1 MKGKKK
7 IIVPLL
13 LAGMTANGVVAT
25 NVQQQVTQV
34 QAAETSAITNVE
46 GAELRFTPFQ
56 KDTYAVGEEVYLP
69 EPQVVGGLESDEEI
83 VYTVKKGNKTVSI
96 KTSDQGK
103 KYFVANYEG
112 YYNVT
117 VEVKKDGKVTS
128 AIKNLSVWVEKDD
141 AVINLP
147 VNSQYVIPAK
157 IPAKQEGFKIPAPSV
172 TLTVDG
178 EEVEKKLTDTAAP
191 LTTEQL
197 KVYLVTPSKQ
207 VDLSSALSTDKTYYA
222 VNKDD
227 LADTG
232 TYSIVYE
239 YVIPGEGDAQDSI
252 ISRLESNFQVVS
264 NYNTSDIKLAVTFLD
279 DVPSTGNVN
288 TDISI
293 PKVKVVDTNSNSKDA
308 INAYVQVKV
317 TNLKDPSEV
326 IAVDYSNYTFHPT
339 KEGYYTI
346 SYVASIPLYGDK
358 IKTSEITPG
367 DIIEVKDKKAPVVIP
382 TYKYEFDTNGEI
394 SKVYV
399 GNGETF
405 ETIVATA
412 DQTAREVA
420 EELLVNR
427 KVDIPSV
434 AVLKKVTKENGS
446 TSKEATVT
454 IPAAY
459 ATDNFYTFKGKD
471 NDEITITR
479 TYRTS
484 TGVVN
489 TVKVDPNLPADI
501 TFTSKGNSEIRY
513 KATDKAGNTLGE
525 IVYDIVVYD
534 GEDETVASNMKEGKT
549 KIDLNVGTTV
559 VSDKEKTLTFAKPT
573 ATDTY
578 DKNVEVKTFIK
589 VNGVATELTETNEDG
604 EYEINIAKL
613 IADNEDFDTFDIYA
627 EAYVDSALIGT
638 RGTDAA
644 KDQLVDTNKVVSD
657 VTTVTLVK
665 ASSDEDAPTFSMAGT
680 KTWNQEL
687 FDINEDQ
694 LASEDGTSIGA
705 DGYLLNGSSNILIP
719 NTQINM
725 APFDQGNSIIKLPK
739 VKFSELYDANLTVSL
754 SIVDQFGNEVSK
766 TSQESIEVVE
776 TAPGYDYYI
785 DGAAF
790 KLSTY
795 GVYTVTYTAQDIAGN
810 ITVKSYGIRV
820 NDKTAPTITIDDED
834 KFGKEIE
841 VGEYFKVP
849 AARLVKNG
857 ETVGGTIRWE
867 IYKVSDGARYNEQP
881 NGFTPLTEGTFF
893 IRYEAID
900 EFGQEAT
907 LEDSMFTVTAK
918 DTVAPSIKV
927 DKTYRMPSSMKWNP
941 AEGDD
946 FMVIDIPVAFAT
958 DKLTKKD
965 IEVVYTVTGPNGSKP
980 TVSDYEEE
988 GKDYVK
994 SFKATS
1000 QGVYTIK
1007 YAATDDAGNEKT
1019 HTVKIEIG
1027 DCQQPELTWV
1037 NKDKDLPKEVKLNS
1051 SYLLDL
1057 NSMIK
1062 VSDNETTE
1070 AKLLENITIAM
1081 TGPDGSTVNTVVKNG
1096 DEYEWKFT
1104 KSGAYTLKFT
1114 VKDDV
1119 GNKYEDSY
1127 TINVPAEA
1135 AEENKVSPV
1144 LGTVLVVLSVVVLS
1158 GVVIYFVASSKKK
1171 TNKGNT
1177 KKSK

>member
-13 LAGMTANGVVAT
+13 LAGMTATGVVAT
-25 NVQQQVTQV
+25 NVQQQVNHV

-56 KDTYAVGEEVYLP
+56 KDTYAVGEVVYLP
-69 EPQVVGGLESDEEI
+69 EPQVVGDLESDEEI

-96 KTSDQGK
+96 KTDTQGK
-103 KYFVANYEG
+103 KYFVASYEG
-112 YYNVT
+112 YYNVSL
-117 VEVKKDGKVTS
+117 EVKKDGKVTS
-128 AIKNLSVWVEKDD
+128 SIKNLSVWVEKDD

-172 TLTVDG
+172 TITQNG
-178 EEVEKKLTDTAAP
+178 EDVEKKLTDTTNP
-191 LTTEQL
+191 LTTDQL

-207 VDLSSALSTDKTYYA
+207 VDLSSALSTDKTYFA

-252 ISRLESNFQVVS
+252 ISRLESNFQVVN
-264 NYNTSDIKLAVTFLD
+264 NYDTSDIKLAVTFLD
-279 DVPSTGNVN
+279 DIPSTGNVN

-293 PKVKVVDTNSNSKDA
+293 PKVKVVDTNTNSTDA
-308 INAYVQVKV
+308 INAYIQVKV

-326 IAVDYSNYTFHPT
+326 ITVDYSNYTFRPT

-358 IKTSEITPG
+358 IKTTEITPG
-367 DIIEVKDKKAPVVIP
+367 DIIEVKDKKAPTVIP
-382 TYKYEFDTNGEI
+382 TYKYEIGTDGEI

-399 GNGETF
+399 GNGDTYT
-405 ETIVATA
+405 TITSTK
-412 DQTAREVA
+412 DKTAREVA

-434 AVLKKVTKENGS
+434 AVLKKVDNK
-446 TSKEATVT
+446 KEATVV

-489 TVKVDPNLPADI
+489 TVTTDPNLPAEI
-501 TFTSKGNSEIRY
+501 KFTSKGNSEIRY

-534 GEDETVASNMKEGKT
+534 GEDETVVENMKEGKT
-549 KIDLNVGTTV
+549 KIDLNVGTTI
-559 VSDKEKTLTFAKPT
+559 VSDREKTLTFAKPT

-578 DKNVEVKTFIK
+578 DKNVEVRTFIK
-589 VNGVATELTETNEDG
+589 VNGVETELTETNDDG
-604 EYEINIAKL
+604 EYEINIADL
-613 IADNEDFDTFDIYA
+613 IEDNDDFDTFDIYA
-627 EAYVDSALIGT
+627 KAYVDKSLQGT
-638 RGTDAA
+638 RGTDPE
-644 KDQLVDTNKVVSD
+644 KDQLVDSNVVVSD

-665 ASSDEDAPTFSMAGT
+665 ASSDQDAPVFGMKGS

-687 FDINEDQ
+687 FAINQEK
-694 LASEDGTSIGA
+694 LASEDGTSI
-705 DGYLLNGSSNILIP
+705 DSEGYLLNGADNIKIP

-725 APFDQGNSIIKLPK
+725 APFDQEQIVKLPA
-739 VKFSELYDANLTVSL
+739 VKFSEQYDANLTVSV

-766 TSQESIEVVE
+766 TSQEMIEVIE
-776 TAPGYDYYI
+776 TAPGYDYII
-785 DGAAF
+785 DKVEF

-795 GVYTVTYTAQDIAGN
+795 GVYTVTYMAQDIAGN
-810 ITVKSYGIRV
+810 ITVKSFGIRV

-857 ETVGGTIRWE
+857 ETVGGKITWE
-867 IYKVSDGARYNEQP
+867 IYKVSDGARYSEQP

-893 IRYEAID
+893 IRYQAID
-900 EFGQEAT
+900 EFGQTAS

-918 DTVAPSIKV
+918 DTVAPTIKV

-941 AEGDD
+941 EEGDD
-946 FMVIDIPVAFAT
+946 FMVVDIPVAFAT

-980 TVSDYEEE
+980 SVTDYEEE
-988 GKDYVK
+988 GKDYIK

-1007 YAATDDAGNEKT
+1007 YSAIDDAGNEKT
-1019 HTVKIEIG
+1019 HTVTIEIG
-1027 DCQQPELTWV
+1027 DCQKPELTWV
-1037 NKDKDLPKEVKLNS
+1037 NKDNDLPKEVALNS

-1062 VSDNETTE
+1062 LSDNETTE
-1070 AKLLENITIAM
+1070 AKLLEKMTIAM
-1081 TGPDGSTVNTVVKNG
+1081 TGPDGSTVNTEVKNG

-1104 KSGAYTLKFT
+1104 KSGSYTLKFT
-1114 VKDDV
+1114 VKDEV
-1119 GNKYEDSY
+1119 GNKFEESY
-1127 TINVPAEA
+1127 VITVPSEEV
-1135 AEENKVSPV
+1135 EENKVSPV

-1171 TNKGNT
+1171 TTKG

>member
-13 LAGMTANGVVAT
+13 LAGVTATGVVAT
-25 NVQQQVTQV
+25 NVQQQVTNV

-69 EPQVVGGLESDEEI
+69 EPKVIVDGLELESDEEI

-96 KTSDQGK
+96 KTDAQGK

-112 YYNVT
+112 YYNVSL
-117 VEVKKDGKVTS
+117 EVKKEGRVIS
-128 AIKNLSVWVEKDD
+128 SIKDLSVWVEKDD

-172 TLTVDG
+172 TITQDG
-178 EEVEKKLTDTAAP
+178 EDVEKKLTDATAP
-191 LTTEQL
+191 LTTDQL
-197 KVYLVTPSKQ
+197 KVYLVTPSKE
-207 VDLSSALSTDKTYYA
+207 VDLSSTLSTDKTYYS

-227 LADTG
+227 LSDIG

-239 YVIPGEGDAQDSI
+239 YVVPGEGDAQDSI
-252 ISRLESNFQVVS
+252 ISRLESNFQVVNNYDTS
-264 NYNTSDIKLAVTFLD
+264 NIKLAVTFLND
-279 DVPSTGNVN
+279 IPSTGNVN

-317 TNLKDPSEV
+317 TNLKDPNEV
-326 IAVDYSNYTFHPT
+326 ITVDYSNYTFRPT
-339 KEGYYTI
+339 KEGYYTV

-358 IKTSEITPG
+358 IKTTEITPG
-367 DIIEVKDKKAPVVIP
+367 DIIEVKDKKAPTVIP
-382 TYKYEFDTNGEI
+382 TYKYEFNTDGEI

-399 GNGETF
+399 GNGDTF
-405 ETIVATA
+405 TTITSTN
-412 DQTAREVA
+412 DKTAREVA

-434 AVLKKVTKENGS
+434 AVLKKVDNK
-446 TSKEATVT
+446 KEATVT

-459 ATDNFYTFKGKD
+459 ATDNFYTFKGKS

-489 TVKVDPNLPADI
+489 TVTTEPNLPAEI
-501 TFTSKGNSEIRY
+501 KFTSKGNSEIRY

-534 GEDETVASNMKEGKT
+534 GEDETVVENMKEGKT
-549 KIDLNVGTTV
+549 KIDLNVGTTI
-559 VSDKEKTLTFAKPT
+559 VSDREKSLTFAKPT

-578 DKNVEVKTFIK
+578 DKNVEVRTFIK
-589 VNGVATELTETNEDG
+589 VNGVETELTETNEDG

-613 IADNEDFDTFDIYA
+613 IDDATESFDTFDIYA
-627 EAYVDSALIGT
+627 KAYVDKSLQGT
-638 RGTDAA
+638 RGTDAE
-644 KDQLVDTNKVVSD
+644 KDQLVDSNVVVSD

-665 ASSDEDAPTFSMAGT
+665 ASSDQDAPVFSMKGS
-680 KTWNQEL
+680 KSWNQEL
-687 FDINEDQ
+687 FAINTDQ
-694 LASEDGTSIGA
+694 LASEDGTSIDT
-705 DGYLLNGSSNILIP
+705 DGYLLKGADNIKIP

-725 APFDQGNSIIKLPK
+725 APFDQGNSIIKLPA
-739 VKFSELYDANLTVSL
+739 VKFSELYDANLTVSV

-776 TAPGYDYYI
+776 TAPGYDYVI
-785 DGAAF
+785 DGVEF

-795 GVYTVTYTAQDIAGN
+795 GVYTVSYMAQDIAGN
-810 ITVKSYGIRV
+810 ITVKSFGIRV

-857 ETVGGTIRWE
+857 ETVGGKITWE

-941 AEGDD
+941 ADGDD

-980 TVSDYEEE
+980 SVTDYEEE

-1007 YAATDDAGNEKT
+1007 YSATDDAGNEKT
-1019 HTVKIEIG
+1019 HTVQIEIG
-1027 DCQQPELTWV
+1027 DCQKPELVWL
-1037 NKDKDLPKEVKLNS
+1037 NKDKDLPKEVELNS

-1062 VSDNETTE
+1062 LSDNETTE
-1070 AKLLENITIAM
+1070 AKLLEKMTIAM

-1104 KSGAYTLKFT
+1104 KSGSYTLKFT
-1114 VKDDV
+1114 VKDEV

-1127 TINVPAEA
+1127 VITVPSEE

-1171 TNKGNT
+1171 STKGR
-1177 KKSK
+1177 KSK